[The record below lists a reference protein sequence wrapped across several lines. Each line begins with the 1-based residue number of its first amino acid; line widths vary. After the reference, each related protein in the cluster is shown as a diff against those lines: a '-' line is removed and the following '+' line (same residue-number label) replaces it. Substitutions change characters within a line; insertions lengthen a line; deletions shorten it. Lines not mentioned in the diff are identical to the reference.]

1 MTLGDI
7 IEKVG
12 GAFGAEPSKIRKL
25 RERVTVVVGRIK
37 DMEDGLRDVRKQVTA
52 LEGRVDDLKR
62 ELQVEKS
69 THNQDLIMDDIE
81 RLDKEF
87 NRMRELANLK
97 GLNVDAART
106 LRSKLEQLLETA
118 VNGGSS
124 MELEE
129 VLDKVECMDEDLSD
143 VRKLVEK
150 LDRPTSSTRQETKEE
165 AKTDDAAAER
175 AARMARIL
183 GKPAPAVAPA
193 APAAPVATPAPAAA
207 ATAAPA
213 TPEAQPGVVATN

>member
-62 ELQVEKS
+62 ELKVEKS

-129 VLDKVECMDEDLSD
+129 GAIVNC
-143 VRKLVEK
+143 
-150 LDRPTSSTRQETKEE
+150 
-165 AKTDDAAAER
+165 
-175 AARMARIL
+175 
-183 GKPAPAVAPA
+183 
-193 APAAPVATPAPAAA
+193 
-207 ATAAPA
+207 
-213 TPEAQPGVVATN
+213 